1 MFFGRYPRQTI
12 RFVNRTSTY
21 LPFAALLLWLG
32 AFTVSCT
39 TKKNTRITRGY
50 HNMTSRYNGYFY
62 ARESMKDARDKIEKA
77 YVDDYSELLPIFRLP
92 NTPETKGSFADYE
105 KAIKKSTTVI
115 ERHAITKKDG
125 EEIAGAVK
133 WIDDSYLIIGQA
145 RYYKGEYL
153 SAMEVFNYVTQKYA
167 KFPIRYDGYLWQART
182 HIGLGGYS
190 QAETLLDMIAN
201 DKACPPALLPEIK
214 ATYADLYM
222 HTGNYGNAIKYLE
235 EGLLITK
242 KKKTRARY
250 TYILAQLYE
259 KTGEEKKAQKLYG
272 EVVEMNP
279 PYEMLFNAR
288 ISRARLSGANNKTR
302 AGAKKELEKMLTD
315 DKNNEYQD
323 QIYYTLGQL
332 EAAGGDVEGARTFY
346 KKSIAASAGNA
357 KQKALTYLA
366 LGDLYFTETDYI
378 SAQAYYDST
387 MQFLPKDY
395 ASYAQIDEKRTSL
408 STLVRHI
415 KTVRLEDSLQGV
427 VKKYGTDTTGLYAYI
442 DKLIAAKKE
451 EDRKKKEQQE
461 ALLQQ
466 GGPATLNNTP
476 GGNPPGGGAGNPG
489 GLWYFYNPSTISFG
503 MGEFTRKWGNR
514 KLEDNWRRMN
524 KESYITEEGGDG
536 GSSNTTQAGGNKPGK
551 SDQLGRDFYLKNLPL
566 TPEQLAASDEKIA
579 EALYNLGAIYKEQL
593 RNNARSVEAFEALCQ
608 RFPTHKYALPSHFQ
622 LYRIY
627 QSQNNTPKADE
638 HKNYILNK
646 FPQSEYAELIRN
658 PNFEVDK
665 LTEKNKVSRYYEETY
680 LLFTQGKY
688 SEVITRCNYADT
700 TFGRKNENAAR
711 FAYIRAVSIGKT
723 QGTPAME
730 KSLTN
735 LIASFPKDPVKDQA
749 QLLLDAIKRQR
760 GDVVSSDTVKA
771 APPYTFDAN
780 AEHQFMVVVTKG
792 KGNINNFKIALSD
805 FNAQNYASD
814 RLTISSIILD
824 NQREIILVKG
834 FKDKNAAMNYFS
846 VLKGRPEVFAELTAG
861 SYQVFSISKDNYS
874 LFYRSK
880 NTQQYKEFFDKNY
893 INNTK

>member
-12 RFVNRTSTY
+12 LFVKRTTLY
-21 LPFAALLLWLG
+21 LPYIALLLWLG
-32 AFTVSCT
+32 GFAVSCT
-39 TKKNTRITRGY
+39 TKKNTRVTRGY

-62 ARESMKDARDKIEKA
+62 ARESMKDARDKIDKA
-77 YVDDYSELLPIFRLP
+77 YVDDYSELLPLFRLP
-92 NTPETKGSFADYE
+92 NTPETKGSFTDYE

-115 ERHAITKKDG
+115 ERHAITKKNG

-153 SAMEVFNYVTQKYA
+153 SAMEVFDYVTQKYA
-167 KFPIRYDGYLWQART
+167 KFPIRFDGYLWQART

-190 QAETLLDMIAN
+190 QAETILDMIAN
-201 DKACPPALLPEIK
+201 DKECPPALLPEIK
-214 ATYADLYM
+214 LTYADLYM

-235 EGLLITK
+235 DAIPLTK
-242 KKKTRARY
+242 KKKMRARY

-259 KTGEEKKAQKLYG
+259 KTGEEKKAQRLYG

-288 ISRARLSGANNKTR
+288 ISRARLSGASSKTR
-302 AGAKKELEKMLTD
+302 SGAKKELEKMLTD

-332 EAAGGDVEGARTFY
+332 EAAGGDTEAARKYY
-346 KKSIAASAGNA
+346 KQSIAMSAGNA

-378 SAQAYYDST
+378 NAQAYYDST

-395 ASYAQIDEKRTSL
+395 ANYAQVDEKRTSL

-415 KTVRLEDSLQGV
+415 KTVKYEDSLQTV
-427 VKKYGTDTTGLYAYI
+427 VKRYGSDTTGLYAYI
-442 DKLIAAKKE
+442 DKLIAIKKE
-451 EDRKKKEQQE
+451 EDRKKKEAQE

-466 GGPATLNNTP
+466 GGAPANLNPNPTP
-476 GGNPPGGGAGNPG
+476 SNPMGGGNPG
-489 GLWYFYNPSTISFG
+489 GLWYFYNPSTVSFG

-524 KESYITEEGGDG
+524 KESYITEDGGDDG
-536 GSSNTTQAGGNKPGK
+536 GNTVTQAGGNKPGNNDK
-551 SDQLGRDFYLKNLPL
+551 LGRDYYLKNLPF
-566 TPEQLAASDEKIA
+566 TNEQLAASDEKIA
-579 EALYNLGAIYKEQL
+579 EALYNLGSIYKEQL
-593 RNNARSVEAFEALCQ
+593 RNNPRSVEAFEALCE
-608 RFPTHKYALPSHFQ
+608 RFPNHKYALPSHFQ

-627 QSQNNTPKADE
+627 QSQNNTIKSDE
-638 HKNYILNK
+638 HKNFILNK
-646 FPQSEYAELIRN
+646 YPQSEYAELIRN

-665 LTEKNKVSRYYEETY
+665 LTEKNKVTRYYEETY
-680 LLFTQGKY
+680 VLFTENKY

-700 TFGRKNENAAR
+700 TFGRKNDQAAR

-735 LIASFPKDPVKDQA
+735 LIASYPKDPVKDQA
-749 QLLLDAIKRQR
+749 QALLDAIKRQR
-760 GDVVSSDTVKA
+760 GEVVGADTVKA
-771 APPYTFDAN
+771 APPYTYDAA

-805 FNAQNYASD
+805 FNSQNYASSG
-814 RLTISSIILD
+814 LTISSIILD

-834 FKDKNAAMNYFS
+834 FKEKNAVMNYFS
-846 VLKGRPEVFAELTAG
+846 VLKGKPEVFAELMAG
-861 SYQVFSISKDNYS
+861 SYQVFAISKDNYS